1 MTQGGLAEFGKL
13 GLSPTTLR
21 TWQTCSLEP
30 SLAVILRNLK
40 YRFDAGTLNSV
51 TNVLFRVYICFIP
64 FRRLLF
70 HSKISGE
77 DYEKAKQRL
86 NGVPLRLHFP
96 VNFTYVNSS

>member
-1 MTQGGLAEFGKL
+1 MQGGLAEFGKR
-13 GLSPTTLR
+13 GMSPTTLR

-30 SLAVILRNLK
+30 FLAVILRNWK
-40 YRFDAGTLNSV
+40 YRFDAGPLNSV
-51 TNVLFRVYICFIP
+51 MDVLSRVYICFIP

-70 HSKISGE
+70 HSKISDE
-77 DYEKAKQRL
+77 EYERAKQRQ